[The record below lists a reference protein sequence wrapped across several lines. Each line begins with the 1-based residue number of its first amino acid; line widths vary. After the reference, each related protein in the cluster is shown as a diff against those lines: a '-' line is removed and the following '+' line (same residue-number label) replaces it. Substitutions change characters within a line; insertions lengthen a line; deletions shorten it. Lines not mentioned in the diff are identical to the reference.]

1 MNNELNFNLDIFEGP
16 LDLLLHLIFKH
27 KLNIYD
33 IKIFE
38 LLEQYM
44 KFIDKTD
51 KTDLNISTEFIE
63 MAARLIYIK
72 TISLI
77 PKNTNIEKEKQK
89 LTGILLEY
97 HLCKIVA
104 ENIKL
109 RYIEDKIFFR
119 EGEKSFINQKYS
131 LVHDKNVL
139 FDRYSQLILKSIE
152 LKDKPIDSISNLVN
166 KKFVSIQD
174 KIDLILESLLEKNYL
189 SYYKIFKKKDKS
201 DIVATFSAVL
211 ELVKTKKIILSND
224 NEHIYLNIN

>member
-44 KFIDKTD
+44 KFIDKKD

-63 MAARLIYIK
+63 MAARLVYIK

-77 PKNTNIEKEKQK
+77 PKNKHIEKEKQK

-131 LVHDKNVL
+131 LVHDKNIL

-152 LKDKPIDSISNLVN
+152 LKDKPIDNISNLVN
-166 KKFVSIQD
+166 RKFVSIQD
-174 KIDLILESLLEKNYL
+174 KIDLILESLLEKKYL